1 MYFTI
6 CHFQTLLDEK
16 EGLFCVI
23 FVYFDQNHLK
33 SSKMGTI
40 SKYIRSWM
48 KIMLA

>member
-23 FVYFDQNHLK
+23 FVYFDPNHLK

-40 SKYIRSWM
+40 SQYIRFLM

>member
-23 FVYFDQNHLK
+23 FVYFDPKNLDAGQLTCGVQFN
-33 SSKMGTI
+33 
-40 SKYIRSWM
+40 
-48 KIMLA
+48 